1 MKILFHENELNYR
14 GTSIALYDYA
24 DFNERYLGNESLII
38 YNKTLSTNH
47 ISGIEKF
54 KKRFQVIDYSDFKEV
69 DSIIKKNDI
78 DLFYAIKNGDIDVV

>member
-54 KKRFQVIDYSDFKEV
+54 KKRFQVIYIF
-69 DSIIKKNDI
+69 NDI
-78 DLFYAIKNGDIDVV
+78 IQILNVSHSREHLLDKVLRN